1 MVVPFPLPV
10 TGLGIHVKLIFSFST
25 KEKCW
30 LGYKEHLSHSWE
42 KDLSFHH
49 CGVWI
54 WHLELCIYVK
64 ANLVRDGRV
73 GRWEDSASSLAV
85 MSCWTKQPCG
95 IALGLSDI
103 ADPYDRDSVLLKG
116 KYILINYHIVWKF
129 SANFFYFHDLLLK
142 SQLKKEKQAK
152 GQSFIKPTRWYRL
165 LYFI

>member
-1 MVVPFPLPV
+1 MVIPFPLPV

-30 LGYKEHLSHSWE
+30 LGYKEHLIHSWE
-42 KDLSFHH
+42 RDLSFHH

-54 WHLELCIYVK
+54 WHLELCSYVK

-73 GRWEDSASSLAV
+73 GGWEVGKTLHPHWQWWAAEPSSLGN
-85 MSCWTKQPCG
+85 G

-103 ADPYDRDSVLLKG
+103 TDPYDRDSVLLKG

-129 SANFFYFHDLLLK
+129 SANFF
-142 SQLKKEKQAK
+142 
-152 GQSFIKPTRWYRL
+152 
-165 LYFI
+165 